1 MLLPTLIRSFP
12 AVGLAA
18 RLPFV
23 LREATNQ
30 DDCTSTSTLP
40 PVTFTSL
47 APASTLGGQ
56 SPSVSREGGS
66 LIYTTAFPTLG
77 TDGLGVHT
85 YTVTIP
91 CPGTTG
97 SPCRPLDPSECPPGF
112 TTSAVAC
119 TNCGPSVV
127 TTVLTLPLETVV
139 SSGGPVDVPTY
150 TKVNGGT
157 SHVTQ
162 TRPASE
168 SPAASAASSDV
179 PDPTATDAS
188 GGSGSGSS
196 AFGSGSQ
203 SADVSSPTS
212 PTSPT
217 STNASSVLGSSSG
230 SGSTS
235 PGSESLGT
243 QSVDSASPQPT
254 TISSEDSGN
263 DSTPGSSG
271 GLQGDSGAFTTSS
284 AHDTFSTLGSS
295 SISSE
300 ETAAATPSAIQVAGS
315 ASVFVDMKSLFAAF
329 SLACVLAQLRFYL

>member
-1 MLLPTLIRSFP
+1 M
-12 AVGLAA
+12 
-18 RLPFV
+18 
-23 LREATNQ
+23 REATNQ
-30 DDCTSTSTLP
+30 DDCTSTTTLP
-40 PVTFTSL
+40 PVTFTRL

-56 SPSVSREGGS
+56 SPSVSGEGGS

-91 CPGTTG
+91 FPGATE

-119 TNCGPSVV
+119 SNCGTSVV
-127 TTVLTLPLETVV
+127 TTVLTLPLETAV
-139 SSGGPVDVPTY
+139 SSGGPIDAPTY

-179 PDPTATDAS
+179 LDPTATDAS
-188 GGSGSGSS
+188 GGSGSGSL

-212 PTSPT
+212 
-217 STNASSVLGSSSG
+217 TNASSVLGSSSA

-235 PGSESLGT
+235 TSSTSHSSESLGT
-243 QSVDSASPQPT
+243 QSGNSASPQPT

-263 DSTPGSSG
+263 DSTVGSSG
-271 GLQGDSGAFTTSS
+271 GLQGDYGAFTTSL
-284 AHDTFSTLGSS
+284 AHNTFSTLGSS
-295 SISSE
+295 SVSSE
-300 ETAAATPSAIQVAGS
+300 ETAAATASGIQVAGS
-315 ASVFVDMKSLFAAF
+315 ASVFVDMKPLFAAF
-329 SLACVLAQLRFYL
+329 SLTCVLAQLRFYL